1 MWQNSFP
8 GAKGLLNS
16 ALFAF
21 LLLFLTGSLLAQTT
35 SLQGVVRDPQNKVA
49 PGVEVSLVSQTTGAS
64 RTSITSDQGAYVF
77 PQIAPGT
84 YELRAELPGF
94 KSIVAS
100 DLRLLVDSPAS
111 LDLRFE
117 LGEVAETV
125 VVSAERMLNKVD
137 ASIGVPFD
145 QVQIAALPLE
155 SRNVFQL
162 LSLQPGVT
170 QCGYVAGARSDQS
183 NLTLDGID
191 VNEQQLGTAFESV
204 LRVTPDSVQEFRVT
218 TTNPTASQGRSS
230 GAQVSLITKSGTNS
244 WNGSLYHFHRNTVTT
259 ANTFFNNRAV
269 DENGDPDP
277 VPRPALLRN
286 LFGGTVGGP
295 IKRDKAFFFFS
306 YEGRTDRSEQSVVR
320 DVPLPHL
327 GQGRVRYK
335 NTAGDVVTLEPED
348 IQALYP
354 VGINPAALAL
364 LSAASQRYPANDNTV
379 GDGLNTG
386 GYRFNA
392 SKPLDWHTYIVKFDY
407 LLSDRSQL
415 FFRGNYQWD
424 NEVDDPQQFPDTPKR
439 NLWTHPTGMALGHT
453 WSLSS
458 TFQNS
463 ARYGLTRQA
472 FSSQGD
478 SAENSTNFRFVYLPY
493 SYGRTLS
500 RVTPVHNFT
509 DDVSWIKNNHN
520 IQFGTNIRVIRN
532 QRQSQAGTFDSLVVN
547 PYYYENSGSALT
559 APIPDLGSGSVLA
572 LMSGVAAVV
581 GRYSQYGT
589 NFNFGLDGNILAP
602 GTPNRRTFATEE
614 YELYFQDTWRLHPT
628 LTLTAGL
635 RWGMSIPV
643 YETQGY
649 QVKPSTNLGRFFE
662 ERKGSATR
670 GIPRNDIIEID
681 LAGPVYDR
689 DGWYQKRWNDF
700 SPRAALA
707 WSPNFDGGPLGA
719 IFGNRGQSVFRGG
732 FGTSY
737 DRIGSALAVFFDL
750 NNSLGYSSSWTN
762 GANSFNLSDKP
773 APLFTEIGQDVR
785 VMPGVNVPDRLVFPL
800 THPADGN
807 RRIESTLDDNLV
819 SPLNYNWSFSWG
831 RELPRGLYLE
841 GSYFGRKARNLLAQ
855 RDIMAPNNITDTNS
869 GMDYYSAARIL
880 SEHRLNETMVGDV
893 PDIPFFENLFPNFS
907 MYGLS
912 PTNTVYLLI
921 AREDQDGFDI
931 YDWTWVQHYL
941 NNRGTVPN
949 MFYHPQWGSL
959 TTWSTMGSSD
969 YHAFAFSARQ
979 RFHQD
984 LSFDMNYTFSKSIDT
999 ASGLQRAGAWDSSAF
1014 IINSLRPDDMRSVS
1028 DFDITHIVNSNWLW
1042 SMPFGNGKRF
1052 ANTSNSIVDAIIGGW
1067 NLNGIFR
1074 WNSGLPTGRTVDM
1087 TGWQTNWQIR
1097 SANVRIRDTQ
1107 SSPTKSGDAPNLFKD
1122 TTYAYQSFR
1131 TPFAGESGDRN
1142 IWRLQGY
1149 SAVDI
1154 GLFKSFRLPY
1164 EGHSLTFRWETFNVT
1179 NTQRLGGAISALTMG
1194 ADPFLGDPGPD
1205 FGKITNIQGE
1215 PRVMQFGLRYE
1226 F

>member
-1 MWQNSFP
+1 MPTFSLP
-8 GAKGLLNS
+8 GGKGLVKPI
-16 ALFAF
+16 LFLF
-21 LLLFLTGSLLAQTT
+21 LVLLLTGSLLAQTT
-35 SLQGVVRDPQNKVA
+35 SLQGVVRDPQNRLV
-49 PGVEVSLVSQTTGAS
+49 PGAEVTLTSQATGAT
-64 RTSITSDQGAYVF
+64 RTALTGDQGIYVF
-77 PQIAPGT
+77 AQIAPGT

-100 DLRLLVDSPAS
+100 DLRLLVDTPAT

-117 LGEVAETV
+117 LGEVAETI
-125 VVSAERMLNKVD
+125 VVSAERMLNRVD

-145 QVQIAALPLE
+145 EIQIAALPLE

-170 QCGYVAGARSDQS
+170 QTGYVAGGRSDQS

-230 GAQVSLITKSGTNS
+230 GAQVSLITKSGTNF
-244 WNGSLYHFHRNTVTT
+244 WHGSLYHYHRNTVTT
-259 ANTFFNNRAV
+259 ANNFFNNRAV
-269 DENGDPDP
+269 DGDGKGDP

-286 LFGGTVGGP
+286 LFGGSVGGP
-295 IKRDKAFFFFS
+295 IARDKAFFFFN
-306 YEGRTDRSEQSVVR
+306 YEGRTDRSQQSVVR
-320 DVPLPHL
+320 EVPLPHL
-327 GQGRVRYK
+327 GQGQVKYK
-335 NTAGDVVTLEPED
+335 NTAGDIITLEPSD

-354 VGINPAALAL
+354 VGINPVALSL
-364 LSAASQRYPANDNTV
+364 LSSAAQRYPANDNTV
-379 GDGLNTG
+379 GDGLNTA

-392 SKPLDWHTYIVKFDY
+392 PMPLDWHTYIVRVDY
-407 LLSDRSQL
+407 LLSDSSQL

-424 NEVDDPQQFPDTPKR
+424 NEAAGTQRFPDTPRR
-439 NLWTHPTGMALGHT
+439 NLWTHPAGMALGHT

-458 TFQNS
+458 TFQNT

-478 SAENSTNFRFVYLPY
+478 SAENSTNFRFVYQPY
-493 SYGRTLS
+493 AYARTLS

-509 DDVSWIKNNHN
+509 DDVSWFKNNHN
-520 IQFGTNIRVIRN
+520 IQFGTNIRIIRN
-532 QRQSQAGTFDSLVVN
+532 HRESLAGTFDHMVVN
-547 PYYYENSGSALT
+547 PYYYANSGSALT

-581 GRYSQYGT
+581 GRYAQYGT
-589 NFNFGLDGNILAP
+589 SFNFGLDGSILAP

-614 YELYFQDTWRLHPT
+614 YELYFQDTWRMHPT

-649 QVKPSTNLGRFFE
+649 QVKPTKSLGTFFE
-662 ERKGSATR
+662 ARKGSATR

-681 LAGPVYDR
+681 LAGPVYGR
-689 DGWYQKRWNDF
+689 DGWYEKRWKDF

-707 WSPNFDGGPLGA
+707 WSPSFDDGPLGA
-719 IFGNRGQSVFRGG
+719 IFGSRGQSVLRGG

-750 NNSLGYSSSWTN
+750 NNALGYSSSWTVP
-762 GANSFNLSDKP
+762 ANTYNLSDRP
-773 APLFTEIGQDVR
+773 APLYTAIGQDVR
-785 VMPGVNVPDRLVFPL
+785 VMPGVQVPERLVFPL
-800 THPADGN
+800 AHPADGN
-807 RRIESTLDDNLV
+807 RRIESTLDDSLT
-819 SPLNYNWSFSWG
+819 SPLNYNWSFSWA
-831 RELPRGLYLE
+831 RELPGGFFVE

-855 RDIMAPNNITDTNS
+855 RDIMAPNNITDILS
-869 GMDYYSAARIL
+869 GMDYYTAARIL
-880 SEHRLNETMVGDV
+880 SEHRLKETMVGDV
-893 PDIPFFENLFPNFS
+893 PAIPFWENMFPNFNLW
-907 MYGLS
+907 GLG
-912 PTNTVYLLI
+912 PTNSAYVLI
-921 AREDQDGFDI
+921 ARDEQDGLDI

-949 MFYHPQWGSL
+949 MFFHPQWGAL
-959 TTWSTMGSSD
+959 ETWSTVGASD
-969 YHAFAFSARQ
+969 YHAFAFSAR
-979 RFHQD
+979 RRLHHD
-984 LSFDMNYTFSKSIDT
+984 LSFDMNYTFSKSIDD
-999 ASGLQRAGAWDSSAF
+999 ASGLQRAGVWDGSAF
-1014 IINSLRPDDMRSVS
+1014 IINSLRPEDMRAVS
-1028 DFDITHIVNSNWLW
+1028 DFDLTHMVNSNWLW
-1042 SMPFGNGKRF
+1042 SMPFGSGRRF
-1052 ANTSNSIVDAIIGGW
+1052 ANTSNSILDAIIGGW
-1067 NLNGIFR
+1067 NLNGIYR

-1097 SANVRIRDTQ
+1097 SANVRIRDIQ
-1107 SSPTKSGDAPNLFKD
+1107 SSPTKKGEAPNLFED
-1122 TTYAYQSFR
+1122 VTYAYQSFR

-1149 SAVDI
+1149 SAIDI
-1154 GLFKSFRLPY
+1154 GLFKSFKMPY

-1179 NTQRLGGAISALTMG
+1179 NTQRLGGTIAALTMG
-1194 ADPFLGDPGPD
+1194 ADPNLSDPGPD

-1215 PRVMQFGLRYE
+1215 PRVMQFGLRYQ